1 MKTYTAKLAQN
12 PQVRSVVSKT
22 MEEWLL
28 PAQLYIQNKFRE
40 AFDAVEDQLPEHT
53 VLEPEG
59 NKSSFTVT
67 FPSWKER
74 DDAHAVLANGG
85 VRFRSGKALVPFRIT
100 GNIDWG
106 VPVPQVDRRF
116 RRHLLVL
123 AREPV
128 GAHQLYAYRARARC
142 KAAGVTEGVAAQ
154 DAALMGEPAA
164 RLHTGARAHLPAQ
177 LARLA
182 RLVVLGRRTDLPVY
196 RSGQHLLLLHRA
208 DRHVGGPGLGP
219 HAEHRQ
225 RLLPPA
231 LHGQK
236 GQLVLADASPGRQTT
251 CSTTTPASRCARTG
265 CRSAYPESGE
275 L

>member
-106 VPVPQVDRRF
+106 VPVPEVDGVTDVTCWCWPESLWAPISYTRT
-116 RRHLLVL
+116 VL
-123 AREPV
+123 ARD
-128 GAHQLYAYRARARC
+128 AR
-142 KAAGVTEGVAAQ
+142 AAGVTEGVAAQ

-164 RLHTGARAHLPAQ
+164 DSTQYPHPPTSTARSTGATGGALTTLRSTSSSVRTTSTSTASRRPPC
-177 LARLA
+177 
-182 RLVVLGRRTDLPVY
+182 GRPW
-196 RSGQHLLLLHRA
+196 
-208 DRHVGGPGLGP
+208 LGP

-236 GQLVLADASPGRQTT
+236 GQLVLADASPAGRR
-251 CSTTTPASRCARTG
+251 PAQPLHLRADARALAVA
-265 CRSAYPESGE
+265 RPIRKAGE